1 MAAIK
6 NLVILNPADKTRF
19 YSVAS
24 GEGAPADVTDE
35 GAPADVTDELIVN
48 VKDFPIGSQYTDV
61 SGKKFYVR
69 MAEDKAVADWVA
81 VNAGA

>member
-24 GEGAPADVTDE
+24 GEGAPA
-35 GAPADVTDELIVN
+35 VTDELIVN

-61 SGKKFYVR
+61 HGKKFYVR
-69 MAEDKAVADWVA
+69 MAENKVVADWVA
-81 VNAGA
+81 LNAGA

>member
-24 GEGAPADVTDE
+24 GEGAPADVTD
-35 GAPADVTDELIVN
+35 VTDELIVN
-48 VKDFPIGSQYTDV
+48 VKDFPVGSQYTDV

-69 MAEDKAVADWVA
+69 MAENKAVADWVA
-81 VNAGA
+81 VNAGE

>member
-24 GEGAPADVTDE
+24 GEGAPADVTD
-35 GAPADVTDELIVN
+35 VTDELIVN
-48 VKDFPIGSQYTDV
+48 VKDFPVGSQYTDV

-69 MAEDKAVADWVA
+69 MAENKVVADWVA
-81 VNAGA
+81 VNAGE

>member
-24 GEGAPADVTDE
+24 GEGAPADVTDDLI
-35 GAPADVTDELIVN
+35 ATD
-48 VKDFPIGSQYTDV
+48 KDFPVGSQYTDV

-69 MAEDKAVADWVA
+69 MAENKVVADWVA
-81 VNAGA
+81 VNAGE

>member
-24 GEGAPADVTDE
+24 GEGAPADV
-35 GAPADVTDELIVN
+35 
-48 VKDFPIGSQYTDV
+48 

-69 MAEDKAVADWVA
+69 MAENKAVADWVA
-81 VNAGA
+81 VNAGE

>member
-6 NLVILNPADKTRF
+6 NLVILNPADRTRF

-35 GAPADVTDELIVN
+35 LIVN
-48 VKDFPIGSQYTDV
+48 VKDFPVGSQYTDV

-69 MAEDKAVADWVA
+69 MAENKAVADWVA
-81 VNAGA
+81 VNAGE

>member
-1 MAAIK
+1 M
-6 NLVILNPADKTRF
+6 
-19 YSVAS
+19 AS
-24 GEGAPADVTDE
+24 GE

>member
-35 GAPADVTDELIVN
+35 LIVN
-48 VKDFPIGSQYTDV
+48 VKDFPSDRNIPMSVARSSTSAWRRTRLSPIG
-61 SGKKFYVR
+61 
-69 MAEDKAVADWVA
+69 WL
-81 VNAGA
+81 

>member
-24 GEGAPADVTDE
+24 GEGAPAD
-35 GAPADVTDELIVN
+35 ELIVN
-48 VKDFPIGSQYTDV
+48 VKDFPVGSQYTDV

-69 MAEDKAVADWVA
+69 MAENKAVADWVA
-81 VNAGA
+81 VNAGE

>member
-24 GEGAPADVTDE
+24 GEGAPAD
-35 GAPADVTDELIVN
+35 AIDELN

-61 SGKKFYVR
+61 RGKKFYVR